1 MNHFI
6 QSLLFSG
13 MLGLAAAASIAYTP
27 SCAAV
32 PAITADVVDEVSCV
46 AAQVEAGHDT
56 FEDIALACGG
66 MAVTDVITIVTTL
79 ASAAP
84 DASATPLQAK
94 AAAVHHKAAK

>member
-1 MNHFI
+1 MKP
-6 QSLLFSG
+6 LFSVFA
-13 MLGLAAAASIAYTP
+13 GLVCAYLVAYTP

-32 PAITADVVDEVSCV
+32 PAITADVVNEVSCV

-66 MAVTDVITIVTTL
+66 MAVTDVVTIVTTL

-84 DASATPLQAK
+84 DAAATPLQAK
-94 AAAVHHKAAK
+94 AAAVHHKVAK